1 MPKGPLM
8 YVVPTSRVKVP
19 AGRNVVPTGK
29 DNVIVS
35 TSRTKVI
42 PAGVKIYLGLD
53 LQVVSEPVFSVSTSE
68 PVFESPNS
76 QTSQNT
82 QSQQQFQQY
91 HITTVSNNNAKFPY
105 LKKDEYETWA
115 MKMEYWIMNSDH
127 NLWNI
132 VLNGNSR
139 KKTGRDLKG
148 NIMIL
153 PPVSGEEHIV
163 VQRETKARTIL
174 LQSFPE
180 DHMAN
185 FHHLDD
191 ARDIWLAVKAKFG
204 GNDESKKIRK
214 SMLKQEFSEFRVSE
228 SEGLHKGYD
237 RFQKILSQL
246 NQMQAKPDNK
256 DWGLEYLSFDDLYNK
271 LRTFE
276 INVNGGSSYDSR
288 GISAPT
294 HSAFISAAST
304 NSKMSYADSQ
314 NQSPSIT
321 FTTASSSTDTSSNIG
336 KLDLEELDIK
346 WQMAMLSVRINRFE
360 KKARRKIKF
369 NNRDAARFDKKKV
382 KCYKCSKLGHFA
394 RECIGKPVD
403 LKGEGYSA
411 FKLKELDKSEEP
423 KALLSVDSM
432 LNCDVSDAAAEFAF
446 MGLSSHVHTCPFGCE
461 HKYAELKKDF
471 DNLEVQ
477 YKDCYI
483 QVKLEKMNDHVKLEE
498 SKAKFDKWKES
509 SKNLV
514 KLMNSSMS
522 SRSKFGLGYGE
533 TFRPDEVFDPSAPSI
548 FDTTPKDV
556 QGKPLYDTFVKVVGM
571 HAVPSPITGTFMPPS
586 NKPDLDDTQVTYGSK
601 SNNYFETNSVSN
613 DFVSCDNS
621 DKSSDSE
628 TTGFASCVSSVKS
641 SSSKTNEHLASASS
655 SVDFKT
661 VSKTVAQEPSSTIDD
676 PSFSFK
682 ENVKTP
688 RNICNKSGITN
699 RSHCKNNSFGSKTCF
714 VCGSKFHLIKDCD
727 FYEQQLGLYNKPLW
741 HNVAKIPSYVP
752 RATYVPAGSRNPPA
766 YVSAGSVFPAG
777 SRNRPSS
784 VSVGRPFS
792 VGWRNPASRTMTRP
806 TSHYFQHFRRLGCY
820 KQLYIDERR
829 WGTADNPHK
838 NKDLGIVDSGCS
850 RSMTGNKEKLDDF
863 VKIIGGTVTFG
874 GGDGKITG
882 KGTIRTSKLNFENV
896 YYVEELQ
903 NFNFHASGH
912 VFRPGPVW
920 GCDKFQLPENS
931 QVVLIVPRRHNLYNF
946 NLTEIQPERDINC
959 LLAKAS
965 FDESIKWHRR
975 MAHVNFK
982 NINKLAKHGLVN
994 GLPTKLFTNEQNYR
1008 LFLAFA
1014 SYMGFMVYQ
1023 MDVKSAFLY
1032 GEIDEEVYV
1041 SQPKGFEDP
1050 HFPKHVLQ
1058 SCETLYSVKSKPL
1071 WLTIFNWQEYVAA
1084 ANFSVVRYIIHEGSL
1099 AFFKCYSWTVWPS
1112 FDDKEFLSGWISVF
1126 LWAPELGSPA
1136 ILATIDRTPYTIT
1149 EDIVRRQ
1156 LQLGDDGV
1164 LRLAHADYIFG
1175 CNASPAQAAIA
1186 DEGTWEVAPAVPQI
1200 IPETIQ
1206 ETRSEPDLSQEHL
1219 PTPPRTATTDQ
1230 IPLVFEQGHILD
1242 PNIASFSGAH
1252 ESDPDLFTS
1261 TNVEDETLG
1270 GSFHTTPP
1278 RSTQVPPEGPTSGGA
1293 EDLATLTALS
1303 SLVSELVQ
1311 KVITIRIRASRHTS
1325 DVDPL
1330 IKLATAAAASDAY
1343 VDVSPGTDVPPSPP
1357 HPTSDVSTTKV
1368 PTDVPSVGAPTGPS
1382 TVSPGSTTVPNAH
1395 KVLADVSRLEMTE
1408 IKEIDTIGSWHLLQT
1423 TQCCFDILFGC
1434 LQANPDLSS
1443 TIFGVEFPDDDFAA
1457 RMAELV
1463 NTRRKELA
1471 KQRAKERRE
1480 RPMTPSQ
1487 LRQIMR
1493 TSEESRAVAFTRGL
1507 KRDGSPMSSA
1517 SSKKLKTGDDEVNV
1531 EAPYHGVPHEAESA
1545 TPSRSVSREE
1555 VAAPPHS
1562 QDILAAQVE
1571 VPSWKATIEDV
1582 EAPSNLTSITQH
1594 TASSLKKVGTKKK
1607 RLGRKGI
1614 HTSQS
1619 TILIE
1624 EGDPDAKK
1632 TKVSSVNAFYKGSD
1646 NSRKYFII
1654 LGNSSLYLLEQTDY
1668 NLWSCDE
1675 HITGLKSSGV
1685 GRTTQ
1690 LRKKQKEN
1698 LRIQSWKLY
1707 SFSGVHVLE
1716 TIGGLV
1722 LHMFV
1727 DKKYPLSINLVERM
1741 LDHQLEIY
1749 HGSVGNELTT
1759 AVQLLP
1765 FSESNFYSNRPKD
1778 RPPEK
1783 HLKEVVL
1790 IRVRALLWDT
1800 ISRTEY
1806 QLADMFTK
1814 ALSKERF
1821 EYLVG
1826 RLSMRRLTLDELEV
1840 LANESA

>member
-1 MPKGPLM
+1 
-8 YVVPTSRVKVP
+8 
-19 AGRNVVPTGK
+19 
-29 DNVIVS
+29 
-35 TSRTKVI
+35 
-42 PAGVKIYLGLD
+42 
-53 LQVVSEPVFSVSTSE
+53 
-68 PVFESPNS
+68 
-76 QTSQNT
+76 
-82 QSQQQFQQY
+82 
-91 HITTVSNNNAKFPY
+91 
-105 LKKDEYETWA
+105 
-115 MKMEYWIMNSDH
+115 
-127 NLWNI
+127 
-132 VLNGNSR
+132 
-139 KKTGRDLKG
+139 
-148 NIMIL
+148 
-153 PPVSGEEHIV
+153 
-163 VQRETKARTIL
+163 
-174 LQSFPE
+174 
-180 DHMAN
+180 
-185 FHHLDD
+185 
-191 ARDIWLAVKAKFG
+191 
-204 GNDESKKIRK
+204 
-214 SMLKQEFSEFRVSE
+214 
-228 SEGLHKGYD
+228 
-237 RFQKILSQL
+237 
-246 NQMQAKPDNK
+246 
-256 DWGLEYLSFDDLYNK
+256 
-271 LRTFE
+271 
-276 INVNGGSSYDSR
+276 
-288 GISAPT
+288 
-294 HSAFISAAST
+294 
-304 NSKMSYADSQ
+304 
-314 NQSPSIT
+314 
-321 FTTASSSTDTSSNIG
+321 
-336 KLDLEELDIK
+336 
-346 WQMAMLSVRINRFE
+346 
-360 KKARRKIKF
+360 
-369 NNRDAARFDKKKV
+369 
-382 KCYKCSKLGHFA
+382 
-394 RECIGKPVD
+394 
-403 LKGEGYSA
+403 
-411 FKLKELDKSEEP
+411 
-423 KALLSVDSM
+423 
-432 LNCDVSDAAAEFAF
+432 
-446 MGLSSHVHTCPFGCE
+446 
-461 HKYAELKKDF
+461 
-471 DNLEVQ
+471 
-477 YKDCYI
+477 
-483 QVKLEKMNDHVKLEE
+483 MNDHVKLEE

-556 QGKPLYDTFVKVVGM
+556 QGKPLYDTFVKAVGM

-661 VSKTVAQEPSSTIDD
+661 VSKTADQKPSSTIDD

-688 RNICNKSGITN
+688 RNICNKSGINN

-727 FYEQQLGLYNKPLW
+727 FYEQQLGLYNKPMW
-741 HNVAKIPSYVP
+741 HNVANIPSYVP

-863 VKIIGGTVTFG
+863 VKIIG
-874 GGDGKITG
+874 
-882 KGTIRTSKLNFENV
+882 
-896 YYVEELQ
+896 
-903 NFNFHASGH
+903 
-912 VFRPGPVW
+912 GPVW

-1149 EDIVRRQ
+1149 EDIVRRH

-1175 CNASPAQAAIA
+1175 KLFANMRLNFNGDHMPLLAAMLPPAQAAIA
-1186 DEGTWEVAPAVPQI
+1186 DEGTGEVAPAVPQI

-1206 ETRSEPDLSQEHL
+1206 ETRPEPDPSQEHL
-1219 PTPPRTATTDQ
+1219 PTPPRTTTTDQ
-1230 IPLVFEQGHILD
+1230 IPLVFEQGHTSD

-1278 RSTQVPPEGPTSGGA
+1278 RSTKVPPEGPTSGGV

-1311 KVITIRIRASRHTS
+1311 KVSTLESELQAHKLLFKEVSDKEEEEQ

-1395 KVLADVSRLEMTE
+1395 KVLMQKKREKGVAVEEPTPTYDKTFKQLEEEKLGWEAAQRLQAQELADFEKQSSESLIKDANLARQMSHDFEMTE
-1408 IKEIDTIGSWHLLQT
+1408 NQRKRQQEPGWLSCSKLSPEQLQEE
-1423 TQCCFDILFGC
+1423 FDKI
-1434 LQANPDLSS
+1434 Q
-1443 TIFGVEFPDDDFAA
+1443 
-1457 RMAELV
+1457 
-1463 NTRRKELA
+1463 
-1471 KQRAKERRE
+1471 
-1480 RPMTPSQ
+1480 
-1487 LRQIMR
+1487 
-1493 TSEESRAVAFTRGL
+1493 RAVAFTRGL

-1624 EGDPDAKK
+1624 EGDPDAKN
-1632 TKVSSVNAFYKGSD
+1632 KVCIKYASDTDFASDDDTPVN
-1646 NSRKYFII
+1646 
-1654 LGNSSLYLLEQTDY
+1654 LYAVVDWELLPTEQTDY

-1749 HGSVGNELTT
+1749 HGSVGEQFLMSAISNVASSWTFEDSTLLLL
-1759 AVQLLP
+1759 VQDFTVSIHCFCVPILISLL
-1765 FSESNFYSNRPKD
+1765 
-1778 RPPEK
+1778 
-1783 HLKEVVL
+1783 L
-1790 IRVRALLWDT
+1790 
-1800 ISRTEY
+1800 
-1806 QLADMFTK
+1806 
-1814 ALSKERF
+1814 
-1821 EYLVG
+1821 
-1826 RLSMRRLTLDELEV
+1826 
-1840 LANESA
+1840 